1 MKKQETLEEF
11 IKEILQDEF
20 FTNIAE
26 YKKAER
32 LIEIGA
38 KWQQEQ
44 HDCCTPAN
52 QIKRYVDCIGCDR
65 KPKQMSKPTALDL
78 YEKEIN
84 SLIEKYEAKEISK
97 REFITMKHNLF
108 YNAKE
113 MEKEQLMKSFKHGE
127 LPPLFVNYNAEEYY
141 NETYKKED
149 K

>member
-1 MKKQETLEEF
+1 
-11 IKEILQDEF
+11 
-20 FTNIAE
+20 
-26 YKKAER
+26 
-32 LIEIGA
+32 
-38 KWQQEQ
+38 
-44 HDCCTPAN
+44 
-52 QIKRYVDCIGCDR
+52 
-65 KPKQMSKPTALDL
+65 MSKPTALDL